1 MTSQMAST
9 LLSVGV
15 FLYLRIRTPVGFM
28 QMKQYVFA
36 AVQDIMEK
44 ELKGGQNQW
53 IRVVLDL

>member
-1 MTSQMAST
+1 
-9 LLSVGV
+9 
-15 FLYLRIRTPVGFM
+15 M
-28 QMKQYVFA
+28 QMKQHVFA

>member
-1 MTSQMAST
+1 
-9 LLSVGV
+9 
-15 FLYLRIRTPVGFM
+15 M

-44 ELKGGQNQW
+44 EFKGGQNQW